1 MELTIHIDTNRSLSM
16 EEAKEL
22 DIQSRR
28 QGLPPQDLV
37 LTFIREGL
45 RSLKSDSS
53 TSSPAAATPAPS
65 APNRRVPAA

>member
-37 LTFIREGL
+37 LGFIRDGL
-45 RSLKSDSS
+45 RSLKSDPS
-53 TSSPAAATPAPS
+53 TPSTPSLPSPKRKAAAP
-65 APNRRVPAA
+65 